1 MRRALF
7 TTPVWA
13 AGHYTGVFR
22 QVILAFKDHGYT
34 GLRSLLAS
42 LLAPVL
48 ERALAASDSPVWL
61 VPVPSSLRGK
71 IRRGMQP
78 TLELAREL
86 QRMNSRLTVAHIL
99 RHRITATLRTV
110 QPRKSLSRQARLGV
124 APGFT
129 VVVPCAGAHVVL
141 LDDVLTT
148 GVTLESAAQA
158 LIDHGA
164 VVEAAVVLASTP
176 RRESS
181 PPVSQQTPSDSGPVP
196 GLR

>member
-7 TTPVWA
+7 NTPVWA
-13 AGHYTGVFR
+13 AGYYTGVFR

-34 GLRSLLAS
+34 GLRSPLAS
-42 LLAPVL
+42 LLVPVL
-48 ERALAASDSPVWL
+48 ERALAAVDSPVWL
-61 VPVPSSLRGK
+61 VPVPSSFRGK

-78 TLELAREL
+78 TLELAREV
-86 QRMNSRLTVAHIL
+86 RRRNARLTPAHIL

-124 APGFT
+124 TPEFN
-129 VVVPCAGAHVVL
+129 VLVPCAGAHVVL
-141 LDDVLTT
+141 IDDVLTT

-158 LIDHGA
+158 LIDRGA

-176 RRESS
+176 RSQSS
-181 PPVSQQTPSDSGPVP
+181 PPISQQTPSDSGPAP